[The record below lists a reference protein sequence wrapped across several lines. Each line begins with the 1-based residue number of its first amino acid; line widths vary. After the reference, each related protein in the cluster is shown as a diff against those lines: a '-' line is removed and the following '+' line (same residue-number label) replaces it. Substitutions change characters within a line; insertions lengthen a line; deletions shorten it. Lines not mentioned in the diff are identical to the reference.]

1 MTLEELER
9 ALEKLEHFIAHAR
22 QICDSP
28 DRRGMP
34 APEAEAWA
42 NKLAAAENNR
52 HDLLAVLTP
61 DDRKELGE
69 IILRKMEEQHEMI
82 IGAALDDDRNKA
94 RSECD
99 RLRMRWERI
108 SAYAGLVPI
117 EVNGRDLLDEMA
129 RKVLKFVTVSKEAA
143 RILALWAM
151 HTHVIPYEAFYHTPR
166 LLIWSKE
173 PESGKTTL
181 ANVLIQLVRNPLAS
195 GGVTGDGLLAILKD
209 HNGSSPASAGP
220 WAPVGCYGA
229 DRPTLLIDEADNIMQ
244 TQKLRR
250 ILNTGHQWSGVIRER
265 NRRNGQ
271 MEVIN
276 TFAPLALFEIDNAV
290 STSMRSYP
298 PLKTR
303 SIEIELKQGAEDP
316 EHDADPSDD
325 LFNGLSTELR
335 PKIEKWVETQ
345 IDEIAETYKKL
356 KRQIKREE
364 LSRAIRPRA
373 RDNWLPL
380 IAIAD
385 VAGGH
390 WPQTVRDICVEFAPH
405 RSAQAKAPGGAED
418 AISEVAPVSSGRVPV
433 AKSRIMSALH
443 QQSPQS
449 RTELRLAGCKNMS
462 GPDFAQALEELLAE
476 GKMVALG
483 RVLSGGKP
491 KEMYGVSHVH

>member
-1 MTLEELER
+1 MVEQNDIATEA
-9 ALEKLEHFIAHAR
+9 ALE
-22 QICDSP
+22 
-28 DRRGMP
+28 
-34 APEAEAWA
+34 
-42 NKLAAAENNR
+42 
-52 HDLLAVLTP
+52 
-61 DDRKELGE
+61 
-69 IILRKMEEQHEMI
+69 
-82 IGAALDDDRNKA
+82 DDRNKA
-94 RSECD
+94 RSECE

-108 SAYAGLVPI
+108 SAYAGLVPT
-117 EVNGRDLLDEMA
+117 EVNGRDLLDEIA
-129 RKVLKFVTVSKEAA
+129 RKILKFVTVSNEAA

-151 HTHVIPYEAFYHTPR
+151 HTHIIPYGAFYHTPR

-173 PESGKTTL
+173 PESGKTTS
-181 ANVLIQLVRNPLAS
+181 ANVLIQLVHNPLSS

-209 HNGSSPASAGP
+209 HNGSSPASAGQ
-220 WAPVGCYGA
+220 WTPVGSSGV

-250 ILNTGHQWSGVIRER
+250 ILNTGHQWSGVIREM
-265 NRRNGQ
+265 NRRTGQ
-271 MEVIN
+271 MEVIS

-298 PLKTR
+298 PLKGR
-303 SIEIELKQGAEDP
+303 SIEIELKLGSEDP

-335 PKIEKWVETQ
+335 PKIETWVGTQ

-373 RDNWLPL
+373 RNNWLPL

-390 WPQTVRDICVEFAPH
+390 WPQTVRDICVEFAPP
-405 RSAQAKAPGGAED
+405 RSAQAKGPGGGED
-418 AISEVAPVSSGRVPV
+418 ATSEVAPVVRGKVPV

-443 QQSPQS
+443 EQSPQS

-462 GPDFAQALEELLAE
+462 GPDFAQAVDELLAE
-476 GKMVALG
+476 GKMVPLG

-491 KEMYGVSHVH
+491 KEMYGVGHVH